1 MEVIVISRIRGEAL
15 SRGKALVKAAGGGGW
30 GEGAD
35 FNLNYKSCGVY
46 ERNGVNNSHQE
57 QFIFSHI

>member
-1 MEVIVISRIRGEAL
+1 MEVIVISRIRAEAL
-15 SRGKALVKAAGGGGW
+15 SRGKALVKAAGG
-30 GEGAD
+30 EGTD